1 MITIARG
8 DELAPQHRRE
18 IAAVF
23 THGFAEDFAFFSK
36 DPEVLAD
43 AFAPLLLLDRFHV
56 ASVDGELAALAT
68 LTTGDQQ
75 AFAPDAR
82 TMRRHLGIVRGTICD
97 RVIRSWFMGISPA
110 ATTGASEIGFVT
122 TAPPFQGRGV
132 GTALL
137 RHLIALPGHRSFVLD
152 DIKDTN
158 AAALGLYRKLG
169 FTEYRCKAVR
179 FPRFAGFDALVSM
192 KLDLETPGSSGP
204 QANNA
209 SP

>member
-8 DELAPQHRRE
+8 DELAPQQRRE

-82 TMRRHLGIVRGTICD
+82 TMRRHLGIVRGTVCD

-110 ATTGASEIGFVT
+110 VAAGASEIGFVT
-122 TAPPFQGRGV
+122 TAPSVRGRGV

-137 RHLIALPGHRSFVLD
+137 RHLIALPGHRSFVLE
-152 DIKDTN
+152 DIKDSN
-158 AAALGLYRKLG
+158 DAALGLYRTLG
-169 FTEYRCKAVR
+169 FTEYRRKAVR

-192 KLDLETPGSSGP
+192 QLDVDAPGGAGS
-204 QANNA
+204 QANSA